1 MKARHQ
7 VSRNAVTLIKRFE
20 GYRATAAQLSNGR
33 WTIGYGHTL
42 TAREGASVSLQDAE
56 ALLLYDLI
64 AVAHAINEHS
74 YTPLNQNQ
82 FDALASFAFNIGVE
96 NFRHSAVLRRINE
109 GALIQAA
116 CSMEMWR
123 KADLAGD
130 RIVIDALV
138 RRRSAEKNL
147 FLTPPEGWIAAP
159 SPVLPPKVDYDAS
172 YAVPRQAPAPVT
184 APLDGDRAEARL
196 DTAAP
201 LLPVP
206 PDDDEQPTLS
216 ERAAAAVGARLE
228 SILPDET
235 SVDIPLEFPARAIE
249 PPVEAPAVAD
259 TAPLAAAAAATPSVA
274 KLETAA
280 SSPPAPLPRAPAP
293 LFETPPPEPAASAE
307 SAAGQPSWGARLAD
321 EPPVVSSF
329 DPAFALEERPN
340 GRGLVPM
347 LVLALFG
354 LALFAVGV
362 FLAASAGPD
371 APVAGRGLGWL
382 MGVIGVTCFGAA
394 AYLLLRRLDN
404 GHEA

>member
-20 GYRATAAQLSNGR
+20 GYRANAAQLANGR

-42 TAREGASVSLQDAE
+42 TAREGATVSLPDAE

-64 AVAHAINEHS
+64 AVAHAINEHA

-82 FDALASFAFNIGVE
+82 FDALASFVFNIGVE
-96 NFRHSAVLRRINE
+96 NFRRSAVLRRINE

-116 CSMEMWR
+116 CAMEMWR
-123 KADLAGD
+123 KADFAGE

-147 FLTPPEGWIAAP
+147 FLTPPDGWIAAP
-159 SPVLPPKVDYDAS
+159 SPILPPKVDYDAS

-196 DTAAP
+196 DDAAP

-206 PDDDEQPTLS
+206 PEDDDQPTLS

-235 SVDIPLEFPARAIE
+235 SVDIPLEFPRRDIASLADA
-249 PPVEAPAVAD
+249 PPAAEATPPQAD
-259 TAPLAAAAAATPSVA
+259 AAAPVVA
-274 KLETAA
+274 KPQAGP
-280 SSPPAPLPRAPAP
+280 SSPPAPLPRDPPPAAAPAP
-293 LFETPPPEPAASAE
+293 LPDGQPPADAAS
-307 SAAGQPSWGARLAD
+307 GQPAWGARVEG
-321 EPPVVSSF
+321 EPPGVVSSF
-329 DPAFALEERPN
+329 DPAFALEERAD
-340 GRGLVPM
+340 GGKIVPM

-354 LALFAVGV
+354 LVLFAVGV
-362 FLAASAGPD
+362 FLAVGAA
-371 APVAGRGLGWL
+371 ATGRALGWFL
-382 MGVIGVTCFGAA
+382 GVAGVTCFGAA

-404 GHEA
+404 GPDL